1 MSPSQDAMSIIYLR
15 DSIAKDIDQPEVQDS
30 LVKIA
35 RLVTPGSRVLD
46 IGCSI
51 GALGAY
57 LTRARSCEVDG
68 LDSVAEALE
77 MARPNYT
84 SVKLADLEKE
94 SLTEL
99 YQATSYDYIIFA
111 DVLEHLRQPF
121 STLAQARNLLN
132 PDGKIIISV
141 PNVTYVGV
149 ILEMTA
155 GNFDYRDQGLLD
167 RTHIRFFTERS
178 MKQQVKELGMECA
191 LVDLVELPLQD
202 SEFGSYDFHNLGT
215 SDLELYNKATDAG
228 VYQFIFEVSSPEESP
243 SVRADRTLLRKPVLR
258 FNSAVYAS
266 REGLEFSESQK
277 ASAEMAMDGQFHDAR
292 VDLAGFEIST
302 LRFDPSDTE
311 GWILIRRLAFFDAEG
326 LLIWSWD
333 PSDPL
338 LKMAEPHEAQIMWPE
353 TASEPTR
360 FHGIT
365 RDPYIVLPI
374 PPEKAMLAKSAE
386 FSLAWQTPENVT
398 PTIEIARLSR
408 RLLQLE
414 QENTTLRY
422 EIEDLRNSSS
432 WRLTGPM
439 RSASGIVKNLG
450 TRRQSSQNKPKP

>member
-1 MSPSQDAMSIIYLR
+1 MSFLYLR
-15 DSIAKDIDQPEVQDS
+15 DSIARDIDQPEVQDS

-35 RLVTPGSRVLD
+35 RLVAPGSRVLD

-57 LTRARSCEVDG
+57 LTRAKSCQVDG

-77 MARPNYT
+77 IARPHYT
-84 SVKLADLEKE
+84 SVRLADLEEE

-99 YQATSYDYIIFA
+99 YQANSYDYVIFA

-121 STLAQARNLLN
+121 TTLAQASNLLN

-141 PNVTYVGV
+141 PNITYVGV
-149 ILEMTA
+149 SLEMMA

-178 MKQQVKELGMECA
+178 MKQQVKELGMGCE
-191 LVDLVELPLQD
+191 LVDLVELPLQN
-202 SEFGSYDFHNLGT
+202 SEFGSFDFHNLST
-215 SDLELYNKATDAG
+215 CDLKLYNKATNAG
-228 VYQFIFEVSSPEESP
+228 VYQFIFEVSAPAETT
-243 SVRADRTLLRKPVLR
+243 SVHAERILPRKPVLR

-266 REGLEFSESQK
+266 REGLEFTESQK
-277 ASAEMAMDGQFHDAR
+277 ASAEVAMDGNFHDTR
-292 VDLAGFEIST
+292 VELAGFEIST

-311 GWILIRRLAFFDAEG
+311 GWVLIRRLIVFDAEG
-326 LLIWSWD
+326 LPIWSWD

-338 LKMAEPHEAQIMWPE
+338 LQMAELHEAQIVWPE

-374 PPEKAMLAKSAE
+374 PPEKALLARSAE

-398 PTIEIARLSR
+398 PAMEIARLSR
-408 RLLQLE
+408 HVLQLE
-414 QENTTLRY
+414 QENTKLRY

-432 WRLTGPM
+432 WRLTGPI

-450 TRRQSSQNKPKP
+450 ARRQTSQIKRKP

>member
-1 MSPSQDAMSIIYLR
+1 MSFLYLR
-15 DSIAKDIDQPEVQDS
+15 DSIARDIDQPEVQDS

-35 RLVTPGSRVLD
+35 RLVAPGSRVLD

-57 LTRARSCEVDG
+57 LTRAKSCQVDG

-77 MARPNYT
+77 IARPHYT
-84 SVKLADLEKE
+84 SVRLADLEEE

-99 YQATSYDYIIFA
+99 YQANSYDYVIFA

-121 STLAQARNLLN
+121 TTLAQASNLLN
-132 PDGKIIISV
+132 LDGKIIISV
-141 PNVTYVGV
+141 PNITYVGV
-149 ILEMTA
+149 SLEMMA

-178 MKQQVKELGMECA
+178 MKQQVKELGMDCE
-191 LVDLVELPLQD
+191 LVDLVELPLQN
-202 SEFGSYDFHNLGT
+202 SEFGSYDFHNFGT
-215 SDLELYNKATDAG
+215 CDLELYNKATDAG
-228 VYQFIFEVSSPEESP
+228 VYQFIFEASVPAESS
-243 SVRADRTLLRKPVLR
+243 SVHAERILPRKPVLR

-277 ASAEMAMDGQFHDAR
+277 ASAEVAMDGRFHDMR
-292 VDLAGFEIST
+292 VDLAGFDIST

-311 GWILIRRLAFFDAEG
+311 GWVLIRRLTFFDAKG
-326 LLIWSWD
+326 LPIWNWD

-338 LKMAEPHEAQIMWPE
+338 LRMAEPHEAQIVWPE

-374 PPEKAMLAKSAE
+374 PPENAMLACSAE

-398 PTIEIARLSR
+398 PAVEIARLSR

-450 TRRQSSQNKPKP
+450 TRRQTSRNEPKT